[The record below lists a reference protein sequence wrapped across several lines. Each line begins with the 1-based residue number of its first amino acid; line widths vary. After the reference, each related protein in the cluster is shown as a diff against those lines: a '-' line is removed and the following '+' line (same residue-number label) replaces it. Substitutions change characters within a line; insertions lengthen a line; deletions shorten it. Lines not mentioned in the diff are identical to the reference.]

1 MAQRAHREGPRIRAV
16 GEPRYEE
23 QGTSREQRYSR
34 IQQDTAGYSR
44 IQQDTAGYGAETLCR
59 DPKRSLY
66 KEELILAEFLD
77 NLLDCEIVFLTHES

>member
-34 IQQDTAGYSR
+34 IQQDTAGY
-44 IQQDTAGYGAETLCR
+44 GAESLCR